1 MSSLSFNLKPAVV
14 TAMTAV
20 FALTGSLSAQAA
32 ELWNFQINV
41 NAGDDQF
48 KIAKKWA
55 DSVTDKSNGEIEIE
69 LMPSS
74 AIVGNNET
82 LDAVGAGILQGHI
95 TDPSYFAGKNPAFA
109 VYGNMVG
116 AWSDPK
122 QFLGYMRDAGGEV
135 GYNALVEPYNVH
147 LIRAGVMI
155 PEALV
160 SKRKIETMDD
170 FKGLKIR
177 APEGMVSNIFQL
189 AGAAPVNLPT
199 SEVYTALEKGVIDAA
214 DYTVFATNY
223 TQGYHKYA
231 PYAAYP
237 GFHSMPMMA
246 VSLNKDIWDG
256 LSADTQ
262 QMLRDSVDEFVLD
275 MREQLVSADK
285 KQVAIAEEKGD
296 VTITTLSP
304 EELKKFRATA
314 QTEWDKW
321 RDKSPEAKVAV
332 DSIVAYLK
340 EQDLL

>member
-1 MSSLSFNLKPAVV
+1 MQASTLLKSGVIG
-14 TAMTAV
+14 AMTTL
-20 FALTGSLSAQAA
+20 ALSISSWAHAQQ
-32 ELWNFQINV
+32 EWKFQINV
-41 NAGDDQF
+41 NAGDEQY
-48 KIAKKWA
+48 KIAQQWA
-55 DSVTDKSNGEIEIE
+55 EDVAQRSDGEITIE
-69 LMPSS
+69 LLPSS

-116 AWSDPK
+116 AWSDPY
-122 QFLGYMRDAGGEV
+122 QFLGYMRDAGGEDR
-135 GYNALVEPYNVH
+135 YNALVEPYNVH
-147 LIRAGVMI
+147 LIRAGAMI

-160 SKRKIETMDD
+160 SKRKITTMED

-223 TQGYHKYA
+223 TQGYHRFA
-231 PYAAYP
+231 PYAIYP

-256 LSADTQ
+256 LSSDDQ
-262 QMLRDSVDEFVLD
+262 QMLKDSIDDFVDHLYQ
-275 MREQLVSADK
+275 QLTAADEAQVEIA
-285 KQVAIAEEKGD
+285 KQNGVKFS
-296 VTITTLSP
+296 TLSP
-304 EELKKFRATA
+304 DELKKFRATA
-314 QTEWDKW
+314 QSEWENW
-321 RDKSPEAKVAV
+321 RDKSPRAKEAV
-332 DSIVAYLK
+332 DSMIQYLK
-340 EQDLL
+340 DQDLL